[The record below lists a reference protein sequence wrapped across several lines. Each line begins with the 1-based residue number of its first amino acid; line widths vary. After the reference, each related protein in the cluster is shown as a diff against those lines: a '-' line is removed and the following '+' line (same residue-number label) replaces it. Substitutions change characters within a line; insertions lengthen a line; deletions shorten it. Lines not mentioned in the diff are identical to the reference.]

1 MKRKNK
7 LFEIEWTREELK
19 ENYNIEMWPEAKI
32 KAFRQVLLTW
42 YDSQEA
48 DHNFPW
54 RVTND
59 PYKIWISEIM
69 LQQTRADT
77 VIPYFER
84 FMEAFPDVHTL
95 ADAPEDKVLKLWE
108 GLGYY
113 SRARNIKEAAM
124 QIVLQHGG
132 VFPNEPKEIGKLK
145 GIGPYTTGAI
155 SSMAFNLPTPAID
168 GNLMRVLSRLFEIE
182 LDIGVAKNR
191 KVFQTV
197 ARYLIDPDRPGD
209 WNQAMMDLGRTICT
223 PKNYFP
229 EQSPVK
235 EFNASYLNETWQE
248 YPVKKP
254 KSKPKPITYIAL
266 ILKNAKG
273 EYYMEQRPE
282 TGLLANMWTFPLI
295 QVEEIITDGTWKP
308 FKPVI
313 LEAIGDD
320 EKSFIVNYVKE
331 RYGLE
336 IKLNDQTSG
345 VVDHVF
351 SHLKWSIS
359 IFEGIVTQE
368 VEEQLLDTNH
378 AWMSEDNFEEYV
390 LPTVQKKLWESYNK
404 LTLF

>member
-1 MKRKNK
+1 M
-7 LFEIEWTREELK
+7 FEIEWTREELK
-19 ENYNIEMWPEAKI
+19 ENYHIEMWSEPKI
-32 KAFRQVLLTW
+32 KDFRKVLLTW

-69 LQQTRADT
+69 LQQTRTDT

-113 SRARNIKEAAM
+113 SRARNIKEAAR

-132 VFPNEPKEIGKLK
+132 VFPNEPKEIEKLK

-168 GNLMRVLSRLFEIE
+168 GNLMRVLSRLFEID

-197 ARYLIDPDRPGD
+197 ARYLIDSDRPGD

-235 EFNASYLNETWQE
+235 EFNASYINETWQE

-254 KSKPKPITYIAL
+254 KSKPKPVTYIAL

-295 QVEEIITDGTWKP
+295 QVEDIITDGTWKP

-313 LEAIGDD
+313 LEAIDD
-320 EKSFIVNYVKE
+320 NEKSFIVDYVKE
-331 RYGLE
+331 QYGLE
-336 IKLNDQTSG
+336 IQLNDQTSG

-359 IFEGIVTQE
+359 VFEGIVTQE
-368 VEEQLLDTNH
+368 VEERLLDTNH

-390 LPTVQKKLWESYNK
+390 FPTVQKKLWESYNK

>member
-1 MKRKNK
+1 M
-7 LFEIEWTREELK
+7 FEIEWTREELK
-19 ENYNIEMWPEAKI
+19 ENYHIEMWPEAKI
-32 KAFRQVLLTW
+32 KDFRKVLLTW

-124 QIVLQHGG
+124 QIVLQHDG
-132 VFPNEPKEIGKLK
+132 VFPNEPIEIEKLK

-155 SSMAFNLPTPAID
+155 SSMAFSLPTPAID
-168 GNLMRVLSRLFEIE
+168 GNLMRVLSRLFEID

-235 EFNASYLNETWQE
+235 EFNASYINETWQE

-254 KSKPKPITYIAL
+254 KSKPKPVTYIAL
-266 ILKNAKG
+266 ILKNVKG

-295 QVEEIITDGTWKP
+295 QVEDIITDGTWKP

-313 LEAIGDD
+313 LEAIDDD
-320 EKSFIVNYVKE
+320 EKSFIVDYVKE
-331 RYGLE
+331 QYGLE
-336 IKLNDQTSG
+336 IQLNDQTSG

-359 IFEGIVTQE
+359 IFEGIVTQK
-368 VEEQLLDTNH
+368 VEERLLDTNH
-378 AWMSEDNFEEYV
+378 VWMSEDNFEEYV
-390 LPTVQKKLWESYNK
+390 FPTVQKKLWESYNK

>member
-168 GNLMRVLSRLFEIE
+168 GNLMRVLSRLFEID

>member
-95 ADAPEDKVLKLWE
+95 ADAPEDKELKLWE

-168 GNLMRVLSRLFEIE
+168 GNLMRVLSRLFEID

>member
-1 MKRKNK
+1 M
-7 LFEIEWTREELK
+7 FEIEWTREELK

-32 KAFRQVLLTW
+32 KAFRQVLMTW

-84 FMEAFPDVHTL
+84 FMEAFPDVYTL

-113 SRARNIKEAAM
+113 SRARNIKKAAV
-124 QIVLQHGG
+124 QIVLEHGG

-168 GNLMRVLSRLFEIE
+168 GNLMRVLSRLFEID
-182 LDIGVAKNR
+182 LDIGLAKNR

-197 ARYLIDPDRPGD
+197 ARYLIDPERPGD

-345 VVDHVF
+345 VIDHVF

>member
-19 ENYNIEMWPEAKI
+19 ENYHIEMWPEAKI
-32 KAFRQVLLTW
+32 KDFRKVLLTW

-69 LQQTRADT
+69 LQQTRTDT

-132 VFPNEPKEIGKLK
+132 VFPNEPKEIEKLK

-168 GNLMRVLSRLFEIE
+168 GNLMRVLSRLFEID

-235 EFNASYLNETWQE
+235 EFNASYINETWQE

-254 KSKPKPITYIAL
+254 KSKPKPVTYIAL

-295 QVEEIITDGTWKP
+295 QVEDIITDGTWKP

-313 LEAIGDD
+313 LEAIDDD
-320 EKSFIVNYVKE
+320 EKSFIVDYVKE
-331 RYGLE
+331 QYGLE
-336 IKLNDQTSG
+336 IQLNDQTSG

-368 VEEQLLDTNH
+368 VEERLLDTNH

-390 LPTVQKKLWESYNK
+390 LSLIHI
-404 LTLF
+404 

>member
-19 ENYNIEMWPEAKI
+19 ENYHIEMWSEPKI
-32 KAFRQVLLTW
+32 KDFRKVLLTW

-69 LQQTRADT
+69 LQQTRTDT

-132 VFPNEPKEIGKLK
+132 VFPNEPKEIEKLK

-168 GNLMRVLSRLFEIE
+168 GNLMRVLSRLFEID

-235 EFNASYLNETWQE
+235 EFNASYINETWQE

-254 KSKPKPITYIAL
+254 KSKPKPVTYIAL

-295 QVEEIITDGTWKP
+295 QVEDIITDGTWKP

-313 LEAIGDD
+313 LEAIDDD
-320 EKSFIVNYVKE
+320 EKSFIVDYVKE
-331 RYGLE
+331 QYGLE
-336 IKLNDQTSG
+336 IQLNDQTSG

-368 VEEQLLDTNH
+368 VEERLLDTNR

-390 LPTVQKKLWESYNK
+390 FPTVQKKLWESYNK

>member
-19 ENYNIEMWPEAKI
+19 ENYHIEMWSEPKI
-32 KAFRQVLLTW
+32 KDFRKVLLTW

-69 LQQTRADT
+69 LQQTRTDT

-132 VFPNEPKEIGKLK
+132 VFPNEPKEIEKLK

-168 GNLMRVLSRLFEIE
+168 GNLMRVLSRLFEID

-197 ARYLIDPDRPGD
+197 ARYLIDPERPGD

-254 KSKPKPITYIAL
+254 KSKPKPVTYIAL
-266 ILKNAKG
+266 ILKNAKD

-295 QVEEIITDGTWKP
+295 QVEDIITDGTWKP

-313 LEAIGDD
+313 LEAIDDD
-320 EKSFIVNYVKE
+320 EKSFIVDYVKE
-331 RYGLE
+331 QYGLE
-336 IKLNDQTSG
+336 IQLNDQTSG

-368 VEEQLLDTNH
+368 VEEQLLDTKH
-378 AWMSEDNFEEYV
+378 AWMSEDNSEEYV

>member
-19 ENYNIEMWPEAKI
+19 ENYHIEMWSEPKI
-32 KAFRQVLLTW
+32 KDFRKVLLTW

-69 LQQTRADT
+69 LQQTRTDT

-113 SRARNIKEAAM
+113 SRARNIKKAAV
-124 QIVLQHGG
+124 QIVLEHGG
-132 VFPNEPKEIGKLK
+132 VFPNEPKEIEKLK

-168 GNLMRVLSRLFEIE
+168 GNLMRVLSRLFEID

-197 ARYLIDPDRPGD
+197 ARYLIDPERPGD

-235 EFNASYLNETWQE
+235 EFNAYYLNETWQE

-254 KSKPKPITYIAL
+254 KSKPKPVTYIAL

-295 QVEEIITDGTWKP
+295 QVEDIITDGTWKP

-313 LEAIGDD
+313 LEAIDDD
-320 EKSFIVNYVKE
+320 EKSFIVDYVKE
-331 RYGLE
+331 QYGLE
-336 IKLNDQTSG
+336 IQLNDQTSG

-359 IFEGIVTQE
+359 VFEGIVTQE
-368 VEEQLLDTNH
+368 VEERLLDTNH
-378 AWMSEDNFEEYV
+378 AWMSEDNVEEYV
-390 LPTVQKKLWESYNK
+390 FPTVQKKLWESYNK

>member
-19 ENYNIEMWPEAKI
+19 ENYHIEMWPEAKI
-32 KAFRQVLLTW
+32 KDFRKVLLTW

-69 LQQTRADT
+69 LQQTRTDT

-155 SSMAFNLPTPAID
+155 SSMAFNLQTPAID
-168 GNLMRVLSRLFEIE
+168 GNLMRVLSRLFEID

-295 QVEEIITDGTWKP
+295 QVEDIITDGTWKP

-313 LEAIGDD
+313 LEAIDDD
-320 EKSFIVNYVKE
+320 EKSFKIG
-331 RYGLE
+331 RA
-336 IKLNDQTSG
+336 
-345 VVDHVF
+345 HV
-351 SHLKWSIS
+351 
-359 IFEGIVTQE
+359 
-368 VEEQLLDTNH
+368 
-378 AWMSEDNFEEYV
+378 
-390 LPTVQKKLWESYNK
+390 
-404 LTLF
+404 